1 MGAKI
6 EGGQRTTSSG
16 VAVALNKA
24 GQRTSSSASKIL
36 KDGGGKC

>member
-6 EGGQRTTSSG
+6 EGGKRTGSSG
-16 VAVALNKA
+16 VATALNTA
-24 GQRTSSSASKIL
+24 GQRTSSSASKVL